1 MKKAIVTGASSGIGQ
16 CIARRLTKMGY
27 EVWGF
32 GRIFDGEEPFH
43 VVACDLLDMQKT
55 LAAVAEINRQHD
67 LYLLVNCAGCGYY
80 GLHEELSPD
89 KIAEMTRLNLEL
101 PMILSQQLLR
111 TLMATRGTIIN
122 NASVTAVQSSPH
134 GAAYGATKAG
144 LLSFSRSLFDEARKY
159 GVRVTAILPDMT
171 DTDLYRNADF
181 QACTDPG
188 CSLSPGDVASAVEY
202 ILSQSDGVTV
212 PELHLRPQK
221 HRIARKGQ
229 NN

>member
-1 MKKAIVTGASSGIGQ
+1 
-16 CIARRLTKMGY
+16 
-27 EVWGF
+27 
-32 GRIFDGEEPFH
+32 
-43 VVACDLLDMQKT
+43 
-55 LAAVAEINRQHD
+55 
-67 LYLLVNCAGCGYY
+67 
-80 GLHEELSPD
+80 
-89 KIAEMTRLNLEL
+89 
-101 PMILSQQLLR
+101 
-111 TLMATRGTIIN
+111 
-122 NASVTAVQSSPH
+122 
-134 GAAYGATKAG
+134 
-144 LLSFSRSLFDEARKY
+144 
-159 GVRVTAILPDMT
+159 MT